1 MRGVIQIMSKF
12 YALVGVALMI
22 VLPARMIWLHG
33 RTWECGPHGLPV
45 SILSPDG
52 RTYRDGSEIDPYSN
66 AIIRSGMEE
75 PLFIAWA
82 AFMCWSAY
90 ELRRCKHVRDINAQH
105 RESEAWLA
113 LAKRCEQEGRPQ
125 EAQRAYASY
134 WQSIEAEMALWLSRR
149 STRRMME
156 EARRSIGRTG

>member
-1 MRGVIQIMSKF
+1 MSKF
-12 YALVGVALMI
+12 YALVGVVLMI

-52 RTYRDGSEIDPYSN
+52 RTYRDGSEIDPYSS

-75 PLFIAWA
+75 PLFTAWA

-90 ELRRCKHVRDINAQH
+90 ELRRRKHVRDINARH
-105 RESEAWLA
+105 RESEARLA
-113 LAKRCEQEGRPQ
+113 LANRYQQEGRQ
-125 EAQRAYASY
+125 EEAERAFASY
-134 WQSIEAEMALWLSRR
+134 RQSLEAEMALWLSRR

-156 EARRSIGRTG
+156 QARSANGRTG

>member
-1 MRGVIQIMSKF
+1 MNKL
-12 YALVGVALMI
+12 YALVGIVAMFLI
-22 VLPARMIWLHG
+22 PARIIWLHG

-52 RTYRDGSEIDPYSN
+52 RTYRDGSEIDPFSN

-75 PLFIAWA
+75 PLFTAWA

-90 ELRRCKHVRDINAQH
+90 ELRRRKHVRDINALH

-113 LAKRCEQEGRPQ
+113 LAKRYEQEGRPQ

-134 WQSIEAEMALWLSRR
+134 RQSIEAEMALWLSRR

-156 EARRSIGRTG
+156 QARRANGRTG